1 MADNLGTRPVV
12 GRLAADV
19 VLFTRRSGA
28 LSVLVVERG
37 GEPFRAA
44 LALPGGFV
52 EPGERPPDA
61 AVRELAE
68 ETGVVLPR
76 ERLRRLGC
84 YREPGRDP
92 RGHVVSVV
100 YHGYLAGAPVVT
112 GGSDARAARW
122 VGVLDFMAP
131 GARVAFD
138 HRRIVGDAVF
148 RRFGWRLAAWGPVG
162 AASPGAA
169 GGRAPGGRAPR
180 DDRPDP
186 RSGCRSAPGSPPPR

>member
-1 MADNLGTRPVV
+1 MADNSGVWPAA

-19 VLFTRRSGA
+19 VLFTRRDGV

-37 GEPFRAA
+37 KEPFRAA

-68 ETGVVLPR
+68 ETGVEVPR

-84 YREPGRDP
+84 YQAPDRDP
-92 RGHVVSVV
+92 RGRVVSVV
-100 YHGYLAGAPVVT
+100 YHGYLAGAPAVS

-131 GARVAFD
+131 RARVAFD

-148 RRFGWRLAAWGPVG
+148 RRFGWRLAAWGPAV

-169 GGRAPGGRAPR
+169 GGRDLAGRAPR
-180 DDRPDP
+180 ADRPGP
-186 RSGCRSAPGSPPPR
+186 RSGRPSAPGSPRPP